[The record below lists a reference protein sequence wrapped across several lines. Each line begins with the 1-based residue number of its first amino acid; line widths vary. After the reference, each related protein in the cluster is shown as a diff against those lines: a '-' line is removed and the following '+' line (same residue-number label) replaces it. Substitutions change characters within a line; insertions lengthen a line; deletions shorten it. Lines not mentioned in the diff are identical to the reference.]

1 MNETID
7 PRWAL
12 LQNSTWACSS
22 CSETHRGTFDLGS
35 AKPDLWQGPEDRLPN
50 SMVASSANCLTEDFC
65 VLDGEHYFIRC
76 VLRLPL
82 VGAPSGEYFAFG
94 VWSSLSKK
102 NFTVYTET
110 FDGGEQEERGPWFGW
125 FSNRLKGYPDTLNLK
140 CQVHPQAAR
149 ERPWIELEN
158 TEHPLAR
165 DAFEG
170 ITYERLLEIYAAY
183 GHSLSSGLS

>member
-7 PRWAL
+7 PRWIL

-22 CSETHRGTFDLGS
+22 CGDTHRSMFDLGC
-35 AKPDLWQGPEDRLPN
+35 AKPDFWQGSEDPLPN
-50 SMVASSANCLTEDFC
+50 SIVAGSANCLTEDFC
-65 VLDGEHYFIRC
+65 ILDGEHYFIRC

-82 VGAPSGEYFAFG
+82 IGAPSGEYFSFG

-110 FDGGEQEERGPWFGW
+110 FDSGAQEELGPWFGW

-140 CQVHPQAAR
+140 CQVYPQAAR
-149 ERPWIELEN
+149 QRPWIELEN
-158 TEHPLAR
+158 TGHPLAT
-165 DAFEG
+165 DACEG
-170 ITYERLLEIYAAY
+170 ISYERLLEIYAAY
-183 GHSLSSGLS
+183 GHTWASAVS